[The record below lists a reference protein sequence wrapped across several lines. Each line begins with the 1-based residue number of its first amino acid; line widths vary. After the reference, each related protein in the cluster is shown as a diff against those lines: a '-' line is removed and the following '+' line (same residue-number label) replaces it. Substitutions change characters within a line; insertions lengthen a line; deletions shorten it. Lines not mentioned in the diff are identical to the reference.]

1 MNNNYNDPFNGQYGN
16 TNNNNNDNNNVY
28 SNSPYNNADYQNP
41 YSNTNIQ
48 QNITGT
54 EYDNN
59 LYSLSN
65 ASQSSYNNSYTIPKH
80 TKKKGGSKS
89 ALKIIAAA
97 LCFGIIA
104 GGTMFGI
111 NYAGNELTNTSS
123 TASSQSS
130 NGKTASTIK
139 NTSDGEVGTTY
150 DVATVVQNVMPAM
163 VSINIKATTQVENPY
178 SQFFNFGYGNNDTY
192 EYQTEGSGSGIIIS
206 ENSSE
211 LLIVT
216 NNHVVEDATE
226 INVTFVNEQSCS
238 ATVKGTDPDHDLA
251 VISVKLSDIP
261 QDTKA
266 AISIATLG
274 DSTKL
279 QLGQPA
285 IAIGNALGYGQS
297 VTVGYI
303 SALEREVQMTD
314 NTMSLI
320 QTDAA
325 INPGNSGGALLDMN
339 GNVIGI
345 NSAKYT
351 DTDVEGMGY
360 AIPIS
365 VASPIID
372 DLINNTTVS
381 ESQQAYLG
389 IIGTDVTTSYSQSFG
404 LPAGVYIS
412 KVNSSSPAAKAGIQA
427 GDIIT
432 KFDGKE
438 ISTMN
443 GLQAKLKN
451 KKAGDT
457 VEITLQRQQA
467 NGDFKEETISV
478 TLGAKSDAPESD
490 NNSSSNSD
498 NSGRQNNKNS
508 QNSFSY

>member
-1 MNNNYNDPFNGQYGN
+1 
-16 TNNNNNDNNNVY
+16 
-28 SNSPYNNADYQNP
+28 
-41 YSNTNIQ
+41 
-48 QNITGT
+48 
-54 EYDNN
+54 
-59 LYSLSN
+59 
-65 ASQSSYNNSYTIPKH
+65 
-80 TKKKGGSKS
+80 
-89 ALKIIAAA
+89 
-97 LCFGIIA
+97 
-104 GGTMFGI
+104 
-111 NYAGNELTNTSS
+111 
-123 TASSQSS
+123 
-130 NGKTASTIK
+130 
-139 NTSDGEVGTTY
+139 
-150 DVATVVQNVMPAM
+150 
-163 VSINIKATTQVENPY
+163 
-178 SQFFNFGYGNNDTY
+178 
-192 EYQTEGSGSGIIIS
+192 
-206 ENSSE
+206 
-211 LLIVT
+211 
-216 NNHVVEDATE
+216 
-226 INVTFVNEQSCS
+226 
-238 ATVKGTDPDHDLA
+238 
-251 VISVKLSDIP
+251 
-261 QDTKA
+261 
-266 AISIATLG
+266 
-274 DSTKL
+274 
-279 QLGQPA
+279 
-285 IAIGNALGYGQS
+285 
-297 VTVGYI
+297 
-303 SALEREVQMTD
+303 
-314 NTMSLI
+314 
-320 QTDAA
+320 
-325 INPGNSGGALLDMN
+325 MN